1 MLQPDRRNLS
11 YIVSSSNTK
20 DHVVAERMHLK
31 PNLYASTMTTLD
43 AYERYDPSKS
53 ANSQNY
59 NRKLVKDKHGN
70 TVWA

>member
-1 MLQPDRRNLS
+1 
-11 YIVSSSNTK
+11 
-20 DHVVAERMHLK
+20 MHLK